1 MRHIVKCS
9 MRQSVLGGKQRRT
22 TEPGA
27 RSLSVMNLP
36 PCQHSSELQEAAG
49 FLAIHRGL
57 KTRVGQKFQPGGY
70 FRSWT
75 TVILA
80 KNSEAT
86 LTSPIGFFV
95 NFDTGCVP
103 QALKRAVCSLPALA
117 LPKARRGDESQTCIE
132 TVSPEATFEPSIIL
146 TLISSTRPLFR
157 PIVTP
162 FFISTNLWVR
172 SRDLETAFRP
182 ENKILLIGAHFLL
195 LFREDYSS
203 SPYHSQCR
211 HPYRVS
217 RFHPCHCPLRL
228 PSRLHSL

>member
-1 MRHIVKCS
+1 MRSGRDNFKNQGIWGRWEVKASGMRHVVKCS

-36 PCQHSSELQEAAG
+36 PCLHNSEMQEAAG

-57 KTRVGQKFQPGGY
+57 KARVGQKFQPGGY

-95 NFDTGCVP
+95 NFDTGCFP
-103 QALKRAVCSLPALA
+103 RALKRVVCVLCQHLLCQKPGEEMKVRLA
-117 LPKARRGDESQTCIE
+117 
-132 TVSPEATFEPSIIL
+132 
-146 TLISSTRPLFR
+146 
-157 PIVTP
+157 
-162 FFISTNLWVR
+162 
-172 SRDLETAFRP
+172 
-182 ENKILLIGAHFLL
+182 
-195 LFREDYSS
+195 
-203 SPYHSQCR
+203 
-211 HPYRVS
+211 
-217 RFHPCHCPLRL
+217 
-228 PSRLHSL
+228 